1 MKYFDTKKDSL
12 EEAISKAINEKPEQL
27 KEEVI
32 KEAFSKDIQDF
43 ISTGGIM
50 SKVIKQARDVTPK
63 ELKDKKFLQKILKYW
78 KSTSIDATTT
88 GKKRLQALETG
99 IKQMKEEVIAKDL
112 LEAGGKYLKY
122 SDLLLQKG
130 RLMAKNQSTAMIDK
144 EISKEMK
151 KLNIKEKLD
160 PVGKADGDI
169 DNDGDKDSSDKYLA
183 KRRKAISKAIAK
195 DKKEEDVD
203 LEETDIK
210 MTDQSFD
217 GDKEQKDFLKFM
229 KSKFNLSLKGKIEPG
244 NLGGHTGA
252 GSNFTLS
259 GSDTNIIKYLR
270 YLDDGGTTYLQIY
283 KKKGNVYTAIE
294 SVDLESKT
302 TKDVDET
309 LDKIREANVAKG
321 RTMRNILA
329 DIWNMGEGKSVFD
342 KEEKVKKEEED
353 EKGSSKTATGKKA
366 TKVEIEPEVK

>member
-1 MKYFDTKKDSL
+1 MRYFDIKKDSL
-12 EEAISKAINEKPEQL
+12 EEVISKAINEDNKPS
-27 KEEVI
+27 
-32 KEAFSKDIQDF
+32 A
-43 ISTGGIM
+43 
-50 SKVIKQARDVTPK
+50 K
-63 ELKDKKFLQKILKYW
+63 ELVD
-78 KSTSIDATTT
+78 
-88 GKKRLQALETG
+88 E
-99 IKQMKEEVIAKDL
+99 
-112 LEAGGKYLKY
+112 GGKYLKY

-144 EISKEMK
+144 EIKKEMG
-151 KLNIKEKLD
+151 KLGIKEKLD

-195 DKKEEDVD
+195 DKNEELEKDDETSVKKVIKGLKKAVDAHSGQVKSLTKDIQDETD

-210 MTDQSFD
+210 MKDQQFD
-217 GDKEQKDFLKFM
+217 GDKEQKDFFKFM
-229 KSKFNLSLKGKIEPG
+229 KSKFKLSLKGKVEPG
-244 NLGGHTGA
+244 NTGGHTGA
-252 GSNFTLS
+252 GDNFTLS

-329 DIWNMGEGKSVFD
+329 DIWNMGEGKNIFA

-353 EKGSSKTATGKKA
+353 EKGSSKTITGKKA
-366 TKVEIEPEVK
+366 TKVEIEPEIK